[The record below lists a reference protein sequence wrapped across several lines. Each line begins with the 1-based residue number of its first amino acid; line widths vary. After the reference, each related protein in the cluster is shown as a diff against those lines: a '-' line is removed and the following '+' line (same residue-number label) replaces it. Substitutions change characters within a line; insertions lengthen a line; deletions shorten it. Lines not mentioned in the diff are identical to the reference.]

1 MTKKLVLL
9 FSVVLFIGSLFFF
22 AYPEKKEE
30 QPAET
35 LTAGALAGQVKE
47 ASRLYKR
54 LAKTLEADQV
64 KLCFEG
70 EELACDREQMI
81 FYLPVDMDLEEWEAG
96 TFSNV
101 DDSIEILPMK
111 DYTLLDKQ
119 ETVAQGLQIPFL
131 AWNREGGTCR
141 KVYVVFTGLPVVK
154 METAADLDIDTVFA
168 GAVSF
173 YEACGQEDWVLTSVF
188 EAHERGQTTRA
199 YPKKGY
205 RVNLVD
211 VTSTGISRKNKQ
223 SVLGMRKSDSW
234 IFYAIYS
241 DGTKV
246 RDKFNTELWAGIGAE
261 DTPYDAYFGTKMK
274 YVELVVNGEYRGLYG
289 IFEPVDKTQLAITD
303 EEYLYKRTYGRALS
317 QELFDSAGPDDYLTV
332 LGMEIKGKKGNG
344 TSLDWKQL
352 RQFIAITEE
361 EDEEFAQDAQQ
372 LLDLDNVADIWIYL
386 QFLYGEDNI
395 YKNMF
400 FAFKKDTDGYQG
412 YKLYLV
418 PWDTDLTWGNVYVD
432 SKEELYVKWAPENA
446 DRCLEWPLLDRLIEL
461 DVGGIREKIK
471 DRWTEL
477 RSGILSEESMN
488 EIFTECTHQVQD
500 SGAFARDAARWPD
513 SRHDGDYEGMESYLK
528 TRIAWLDK
536 TMKNMDEQIEK

>member
-35 LTAGALAGQVKE
+35 LTAGALAGQVTE
-47 ASRLYKR
+47 ASRLHKR

-154 METAADLDIDTVFA
+154 METTADLDIDTVFA
-168 GAVSF
+168 GEVSF

-234 IFYAIYS
+234 IFMQS
-241 DGTKV
+241 
-246 RDKFNTELWAGIGAE
+246 
-261 DTPYDAYFGTKMK
+261 
-274 YVELVVNGEYRGLYG
+274 
-289 IFEPVDKTQLAITD
+289 
-303 EEYLYKRTYGRALS
+303 
-317 QELFDSAGPDDYLTV
+317 TV
-332 LGMEIKGKKGNG
+332 TARK
-344 TSLDWKQL
+344 
-352 RQFIAITEE
+352 
-361 EDEEFAQDAQQ
+361 
-372 LLDLDNVADIWIYL
+372 
-386 QFLYGEDNI
+386 
-395 YKNMF
+395 
-400 FAFKKDTDGYQG
+400 
-412 YKLYLV
+412 
-418 PWDTDLTWGNVYVD
+418 
-432 SKEELYVKWAPENA
+432 
-446 DRCLEWPLLDRLIEL
+446 
-461 DVGGIREKIK
+461 
-471 DRWTEL
+471 
-477 RSGILSEESMN
+477 SGINLIQNFGPGSAQR
-488 EIFTECTHQVQD
+488 THPIMLILAQ
-500 SGAFARDAARWPD
+500 R
-513 SRHDGDYEGMESYLK
+513 
-528 TRIAWLDK
+528 
-536 TMKNMDEQIEK
+536 